1 MKILGISAY
10 YHDSAAALI
19 EGGKVVAAAQEER
32 FTRTKHDE
40 GFPENAIRFCL
51 KQAEVELSDLD
62 AIVFYDKPF
71 LKFERI
77 IQNFVDN
84 APRGW
89 WQFVSAIPSWLKEK
103 LFIKKNLKEAIEEF
117 GEVDWKKTAL
127 LFSKHHLSHA
137 ASTFYPSNYK
147 EAAILT
153 IDGVGEWATASIA
166 KGRGTEIQTLKE
178 LHFPN
183 SLGLLYSAFTYFLGF
198 KVNSGEYKLMG
209 LAPYAVSNPELVEE
223 YYQKLKSEVVSVH
236 ADGSITLNTEYF
248 AYAYSY
254 KMVKED
260 RLKNLFGFGKR
271 EEEGKIEEHHYCLAM
286 ALQQLTEDVV
296 LSMAKHAKEITGL
309 STICLAGGVALN
321 CVANGRLAD
330 EGIFDDIYVQPASGD
345 AGNALGAAL
354 AAYHMHFKKDR
365 VYTSTYDQMEWSR
378 LGPEFSSLS
387 IERSLEKYELNYT
400 VLSTTELI
408 TYTADKL
415 KQGENIG
422 WFQGRMEFGPRA
434 LGGRSILGNP
444 LLAETQSRLNLKV
457 KQRESFRPFA
467 PIMLDEEFEKYF
479 GISKP
484 SPYMLFVHK
493 LLPAFRI
500 PQNKQSDNLIDLI
513 NQKRSELPAITHI
526 DYSARIQTVSRES
539 DALMYD
545 LLRTFKELT
554 GTGVLVN
561 TSFNLRGQP
570 IVCSPADAIQT
581 FLSTEIDVL
590 VLGNYVVEREKNI
603 ALLSNHIQ
611 VKLD

>member
-19 EGGKVVAAAQEER
+19 EDGKVIAAAQEER
-32 FTRTKHDE
+32 FTRIKHDA
-40 GFPENAIRFCL
+40 GFPENAIAFCL
-51 KQAEVELSDLD
+51 NQAELEISDLD

-77 IQNFVDN
+77 IQNFMDN

-89 WQFVSAIPSWLKEK
+89 WQFVSAIPGWLKEK
-103 LFIKKNLKEAIEEF
+103 LFIKKNIKEAVEEF
-117 GEVDWKKTAL
+117 GEVDWKKTSL

-137 ASTFYPSNYK
+137 ASTFYPSNYS

-166 KGRGTEIQTLKE
+166 KGKDAEIQTLKE

-209 LAPYAVSNPELVEE
+209 LAPYAVNNPALVEE
-223 YYQKLKSEVVSVH
+223 YYEKLISEVVTIHS
-236 ADGSITLNTEYF
+236 DGSISLNTEYF

-286 ALQQLTEDVV
+286 ALQQLTEEVV
-296 LSMAKHAKEITGL
+296 IGMAKHAKEITGL
-309 STICLAGGVALN
+309 SKICLAGGVALN

-330 EGIFDDIYVQPASGD
+330 EAVFDDIYVQPASGD

-354 AAYHMHFKKDR
+354 AAYYMHFQKERKCTAD
-365 VYTSTYDQMEWSR
+365 YDQMGWSR
-378 LGPEFSSLS
+378 LGPEFSAQS
-387 IERSLEKYELNYT
+387 IVHSLEKFNLDYT
-400 VLSTTELI
+400 EYSPKDLI
-408 TYTADKL
+408 AYAANKL
-415 KQGENIG
+415 KEGENLG

-444 LLAETQSRLNLKV
+444 LLSETQSKLNLKV

-467 PIMLDEEFEKYF
+467 PIMLEAEFQKYF
-479 GISKP
+479 GVSKP

-493 LLPAFRI
+493 LLPEFRI
-500 PQNKQSDNLIDLI
+500 AQNKQSDNLIDLI
-513 NQKRSELPAITHI
+513 NQKRSEIPAITHI
-526 DYSARIQTVSRES
+526 DYSARIQTVNDKSDPLMFELLSR
-539 DALMYD
+539 
-545 LLRTFKELT
+545 FKELT
-554 GTGVLVN
+554 GIGVLVN

-570 IVCSPADAIQT
+570 IVCTPTDAIQT